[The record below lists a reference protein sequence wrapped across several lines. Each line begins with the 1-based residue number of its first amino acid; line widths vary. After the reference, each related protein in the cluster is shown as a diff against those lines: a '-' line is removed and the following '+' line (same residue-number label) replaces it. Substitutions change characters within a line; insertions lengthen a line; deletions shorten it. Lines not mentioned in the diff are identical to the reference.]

1 MKEEIGTQEEIPV
14 TLTEDIEV
22 FNNIC
27 SSYG

>member
-1 MKEEIGTQEEIPV
+1 MKEKIGTQEEIPV
-14 TLTEDIEV
+14 TLTGDIEV